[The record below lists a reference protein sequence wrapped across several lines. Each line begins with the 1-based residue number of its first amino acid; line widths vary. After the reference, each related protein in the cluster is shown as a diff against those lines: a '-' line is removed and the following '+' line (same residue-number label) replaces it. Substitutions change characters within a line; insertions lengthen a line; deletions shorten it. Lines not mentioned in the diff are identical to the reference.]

1 MTALLV
7 DRHKRGRLRHR
18 GGGSLGAKGCFY
30 VCSGFSRTISDK
42 PRNIY
47 SLGVGG
53 GFSVG
58 GDYSI
63 PLNK

>member
-1 MTALLV
+1 
-7 DRHKRGRLRHR
+7 
-18 GGGSLGAKGCFY
+18 LGLGVKGCFY